1 MRVKDLSKVDLI
13 FKASLQ
19 LIKLEGIAGVTMSKL
34 AAKAGLATGTLYIYF
49 KSKEELFHQ
58 LYAKLNRESAERFMT
73 GYDPGEDFLK
83 GLKKVWLNYLKHR
96 IEHYEES
103 VFLEQYYRSPYISQ
117 TELQM
122 AESLKGP
129 VHKMIRRGKEEG
141 LVRTDIDDE
150 MLFLAMLGF
159 IRELAGEHVTGIY
172 QLNQRRIEQAFQ
184 LSWATIRI

>member
-1 MRVKDLSKVDLI
+1 MRVKDLNKVELI

-19 LIKLEGIAGVTMSKL
+19 LIKQEGIAGVTMSKL

-58 LYAKLNRESAERFMT
+58 LYAKLNQESAERFMT

-83 GLKKVWLNYLKHR
+83 GLKMVWLNYLKHR

-103 VFLEQYYRSPYISQ
+103 VFLEQYYRSPYISP

-129 VHKMIRRGKEEG
+129 VHNMIRRGKEEG
-141 LVRTDIDDE
+141 IVRTDIDDE

-159 IRELAGEHVTGIY
+159 IRELADEHVTGVY
-172 QLNQRRIEQAFQ
+172 KLDKGRIEQAFQ